1 MQIDDNPF
9 RRPSARLYD
18 YSESNFGT
26 FIPEGRLVSAGS
38 GLQWLL
44 RGWEMFRTAP
54 GTWIGIAVA
63 FMAVMLIAGMLPLLN
78 ILANLLIPV
87 FIGGISVGC
96 RAIEEGEGIRFEHLF
111 AGFSRQPGGLL
122 MVGLLYLLALLVVAV
137 AVGIIATVTGIAA
150 LATIGL
156 DGAGSTAAWAVV
168 VSFLAMILVFAPL
181 AMAVWLAPPLLLFHE
196 LSAYQAIKTGVLVAL
211 RNFPSFL
218 VYVLLVLVAAVLASL
233 PLLLGWLVLL
243 PVLYASLYA
252 AYRELFFA
260 EHR

>member
-1 MQIDDNPF
+1 MQIDENPF
-9 RRPSARLYD
+9 KAPSARLYD
-18 YSESNFGT
+18 YSDSSFGT
-26 FIPEGRLVSAGS
+26 FLPEGRLVPAGC
-38 GLQWLL
+38 GYQWLL

-63 FMAVMLIAGMLPLLN
+63 FMLVMLIVGMIPFLN
-78 ILANLLIPV
+78 VAANLLIPV
-87 FIGGISVGC
+87 FIGGISIGC

-122 MVGLLYLLALLVVAV
+122 MVGLLYLLTLLVMAV
-137 AVGIIATVTGIAA
+137 VLGIVATVTGVAA
-150 LATIGL
+150 LATIAH
-156 DGAGSTAAWAVV
+156 DSAGNTAAWAIVLA
-168 VSFLAMILVFAPL
+168 FLVMILVFAPL

-196 LSAYQAIKTGVLVAL
+196 LSAYQAIRTGILVAL
-211 RNFPSFL
+211 RNLLPFL
-218 VYVLLVLVAAVLASL
+218 VYGLLVLVAAVLASL

-252 AYRELFFA
+252 AYRDLFFA

>member
-9 RRPSARLYD
+9 RPPSARLYD

-44 RGWEMFRTAP
+44 RGWAMFRTAP

-78 ILANLLIPV
+78 IVANLLIPV

-122 MVGLLYLLALLVVAV
+122 MLGLLYLLALLVIAV

-156 DGAGSTAAWAVV
+156 DGAGNTAAWAIV

>member
-9 RRPSARLYD
+9 RPPSARLYD
-18 YSESNFGT
+18 YSESSFGT

-38 GLQWLL
+38 GLQWLS

-63 FMAVMLIAGMLPLLN
+63 FMAVMLIAGMVPLLN
-78 ILANLLIPV
+78 IAANLLIPV
-87 FIGGISVGC
+87 FIGGISIGC
-96 RAIEEGEGIRFEHLF
+96 RAMEEGEGIRFEHLF
-111 AGFSRQPGGLL
+111 AGFARQPGGLL

-137 AVGIIATVTGIAA
+137 TVGIIATVTGIAA

-156 DGAGSTAAWAVV
+156 DGTGNTAAWAIV

-252 AYRELFFA
+252 AYRDLFFA
-260 EHR
+260 EH